1 MAKTNCLKFLILLSS
16 TVFTLQL
23 YSQAKRFNVGGIFGL
38 NFSELEGNGIT
49 DYYGI
54 NTGLI
59 GTARLTKH
67 SQLAMELLYSQNGEY
82 VLPTYYPPIEYGRVR
97 LNHIEIPVHFDILIG
112 IFEREKFYDWHL
124 QFGAA
129 YTRLLNYSARDQ
141 GKVDVSDQIIYKNKE
156 AMLLQAGT
164 SYQFTKKLSVNFR
177 ASLPIRVNGLDW
189 TLAARLC
196 YMLD

>member
-1 MAKTNCLKFLILLSS
+1 MANVFRLKSLQFLVLFAVS
-16 TVFTLQL
+16 TPT
-23 YSQAKRFNVGGIFGL
+23 YSQASRFNLGAVVGL

-59 GTARLTKH
+59 GTARLSKH
-67 SQLAMELLYSQNGEY
+67 TQLAMELLYSQNGEY
-82 VLPTYYPPIEYGRVR
+82 VLPKYYPLVEYGRVR
-97 LNHIEIPVHFDILIG
+97 LNHIEIPVHFDVLIG

-141 GKVDVSDQIIYKNKE
+141 NKTDVSDQIVYENKE
-156 AMLLQAGT
+156 AMLIQLGT
-164 SYQFTKKLSVNFR
+164 SYQFTKNLGVNFR
-177 ASLPIRVNGLDW
+177 ASLPVRIDGLDW
-189 TLAARLC
+189 TLAARLY

>member
-1 MAKTNCLKFLILLSS
+1 MANFISLRSFLSLVLF
-16 TVFTLQL
+16 TVCTQIHA
-23 YSQAKRFNVGGIFGL
+23 QDKRFNLGAVIGL

-54 NTGLI
+54 NTGLM
-59 GTARLTKH
+59 GTARLTRH
-67 SQLAMELLYSQNGEY
+67 TQLAMELLYSQNGEY
-82 VLPTYYPPIEYGRVR
+82 VLPKYYPPVEYGRVR
-97 LNHIEIPVHFDILIG
+97 LNHIEIPVHFDVLIG

-141 GKVDVSDQIIYKNKE
+141 NKTDVSDQIVYENKE
-156 AMLLQAGT
+156 AMLLQLGT
-164 SYQFTKKLSVNFR
+164 SYQFTTNLSVNFR
-177 ASLPIRVNGLDW
+177 ASLPVRIDGLDW